1 MAKQDEIWVGLAQE
15 LLARPDVRPDVKA
28 KLEATLAA
36 GEPEAIATRVR
47 DVLASE
53 VAASSRA
60 ERPRSAASAPAP
72 ASAQDRAAAR
82 QAHAL
87 LNHGLREA
95 ERAGGGEISQRL
107 FHFLRDALG
116 RYGAAYAQ
124 AGAPSD
130 LESAE
135 AASAR
140 VLQAVSARTVPGR
153 SARVGVLTPAEV
165 SALAAG
171 RVRVDQLATVRAS
184 GDWEGDVERWRHDG
198 SVDADRRAALASATL
213 RDGEYVLA
221 VIQPGDDG
229 ERVDVYPIAGNGKAA
244 QQPVARLSAPP
255 SVERV
260 SVASALVRPAVAQ
273 RKAGRPQAT
282 ARPAAARRASPAR
295 AARQRED
302 LGEARQAAIAV
313 GQARVAM
320 YADILRGR
328 SDLHG
333 AARRAAER
341 RLERMRE
348 ESDALVGA
356 TSIEQVRGLANKWQR
371 ELGTDISRF
380 AERGL
385 DPIGGEASRLETLS
399 RLGALGVRLDEL
411 TRAGTDAEPAAR
423 AMRGAGEARELV
435 RSLEPADSVFDT
447 LPGPSVSAAA
457 QRAEAR
463 PVPGESLATGVI
475 LEGARRAASPTAG
488 RQQGLRELAGAGR
501 RLRQALTSADAMRRS
516 GLALSSSLMPLLRS
530 EMPSDIRPDMRSP
543 LLRSVLLP
551 AMQQVSGRGRAAARR
566 DGGAGAGAGPGAGP
580 QIPANPEALFAMLL
594 GEEGLSLI
602 ENMPSLARN
611 IMSQMGG
618 LAERLGSAGE
628 MPNLQALERAGEVLR
643 ERLSGLSMIPEG
655 VPDVDQIGDTVRD
668 REVGEAVGMS
678 LEGAAGD
685 LVSEAGIDDVA
696 GALAEEGQALAGA
709 LKDKIKQY
717 VDIPSDTRL
726 FAGPIATAALGE
738 MGALGAS
745 VGRDIYVRED
755 VLARGGADAAAI
767 VGHEAVHADR
777 SRRGAGSVETEE
789 KEAYRVEGLIRDSF
803 NLSELVREQPPAPAG
818 ASAPAGAPSGEAEA
832 NEGMKRGALIE
843 ELVSA
848 VTDLMSWEIF
858 AGKQRTGDPG

>member
-15 LLARPDVRPDVKA
+15 LLARPDVRPDVKSR
-28 KLEATLAA
+28 LEATLEA

-47 DVLASE
+47 EVLAAE
-53 VAASSRA
+53 VAASSRS
-60 ERPRSAASAPAP
+60 ERPRAASPAHTQP
-72 ASAQDRAAAR
+72 SPQDRAAAR

-87 LNHGLREA
+87 LNHGLRAA
-95 ERAGGGEISQRL
+95 EQASGGEISQRL
-107 FHFLRDALG
+107 FHFLRDALD

-124 AGAPSD
+124 AGAPRD
-130 LESAE
+130 MESAE

-171 RVRVDQLATVRAS
+171 RVRADQLATVRAS
-184 GDWEGDVERWRHDG
+184 GDWERDVERWRQDG
-198 SVDADRRAALASATL
+198 SVDAGRRAALASPAL

-229 ERVDVYPIAGNGKAA
+229 ERVDVYPIAGNGQAA
-244 QQPVARLSAPP
+244 QRPVARLSAPP

-273 RKAGRPQAT
+273 RKARTQAG
-282 ARPAAARRASPAR
+282 ARPAAVRRASPAR
-295 AARQRED
+295 AARQREG
-302 LGEARQAAIAV
+302 LSEARQAAIAV

-348 ESDALVGA
+348 ESEALVGA
-356 TSIEQVRGLANKWQR
+356 TSIEQVRGLAGKWQR

-385 DPIGGEASRLETLS
+385 DPIGGEAARLETLS

-411 TRAGTDAEPAAR
+411 TRAGTDAEPGAR
-423 AMRGAGEARELV
+423 ALRGGGEARELV

-463 PVPGESLATGVI
+463 PVPGESLAAGVI

-488 RQQGLRELAGAGR
+488 KQQGLRELAGAGR

-516 GLALSSSLMPLLRS
+516 GLALSSSLMPLLRA

-551 AMQQVSGRGRAAARR
+551 AMHQVSGRGRTAARR
-566 DGGAGAGAGPGAGP
+566 EGGAGSGPGAGP

-611 IMSQMGG
+611 IMTQMGG

-655 VPDVDQIGDTVRD
+655 VPDLDQIGDTVRD

-678 LEGAAGD
+678 LQEAAGD
-685 LVSEAGIDDVA
+685 FVSEAGIDDVA
-696 GALAEEGQALAGA
+696 GALAEEGQALTGA

-726 FAGPIATAALGE
+726 FAGPVATAALGE

-803 NLSELVREQPPAPAG
+803 NLSELVREQPPAPGG

-848 VTDLMSWEIF
+848 VSDLMSWEVF
-858 AGKQRTGDPG
+858 AGRQRTGSPG